1 MPSVAM
7 PSVALPIAAARAV
20 AACSPAAEKSAP
32 APAQAEIVSSTAPAV
47 GGPAQLPT
55 DGGVTPVPDAM
66 AGATA
71 EQAKAPV
78 SPARAAELSGG
89 EQKTNTP

>member
-1 MPSVAM
+1 MRSL
-7 PSVALPIAAARAV
+7 SALPIAAALAV